1 MSDESSEF
9 KGLRTA
15 LITELL
21 LPPDNCEPVA
31 PIGPNLRSNRQLVFC
46 VSPFLSKIK

>member
-9 KGLRTA
+9 NGLLTA

-21 LPPDNCEPVA
+21 LPPDDCEPVA
-31 PIGPNLRSNRQLVFC
+31 PIGPNLGSNSLV
-46 VSPFLSKIK
+46 